1 MTIPAAEQLDRLSRE
16 DLLALV
22 KQLLLGLEQQQ
33 TRIVELEQLR
43 QRIAE
48 LEAEIAK
55 LQQPPPTSS
64 NSSQPPSRDQKANKP
79 KKKKRK
85 KHGPPFGH
93 PKYWRPLVDN
103 PDQVIVASVAECEH
117 CHADLQGVEPDE
129 VIKRQI
135 TEIPPVK
142 PIVIETQQHK
152 TTCPHCQQIN
162 HGSLP
167 KGLEEER
174 CFGPNLEAS
183 VIYYKQ
189 PQHLSYERIV
199 ETMRDL
205 HGVTLSEGALVAIL
219 KRGGQKA
226 QPVAE
231 QIKQQVITS
240 QVVKSDET
248 SARVKGR
255 NWWQWVFVSDA
266 GVYHTIVPTR
276 SFAEISTVM
285 GSLCVEVW
293 VCDCFSSQLK
303 APAKVFQLCLAHQ
316 LRDLQRVIDAAPRTR
331 WARRMQKLFRKAIHL
346 RNRFLDGEM
355 TLDGFSRRVTEMENE
370 LDRLLESSLTNEAA
384 CKLQARHVKHR
395 DKLLTFLHYPEV
407 PPTNN
412 ESERALRPSVVHRKV
427 TNGFRSEWGAKA
439 YAAIQTVIATAKLK
453 GEEVFQS
460 LVNLMGEPVLPFLEG
475 SSP

>member
-1 MTIPAAEQLDRLSRE
+1 MTIPTVEQLDRLSRE
-16 DLLALV
+16 DLLLLV
-22 KQLLLGLEQQQ
+22 KYLLPS
-33 TRIVELEQLR
+33 VEQL
-43 QRIAE
+43 QKRIAE
-48 LEAEIAK
+48 LEAEIVK
-55 LQQPPPTSS
+55 LRQPPTTSS

-85 KHGPPFGH
+85 KHGPPLGH
-93 PKYWRPLVDN
+93 PKYARPLVDK
-103 PDQVIVASVAECEH
+103 PDQVIVAAVAACEH
-117 CHADLQGVEPDE
+117 CHADLQGVAPEE
-129 VIKRQI
+129 VVKRQI

-152 TTCPHCQQIN
+152 TICPHCQQLN
-162 HGSLP
+162 HGVLP
-167 KGLEEER
+167 KGLEAER
-174 CFGPNLEAS
+174 CFGPNLEAT

-199 ETMRDL
+199 ETLREL
-205 HGVTLSEGALVAIL
+205 HGVSLSEGVVAAIL
-219 KRGGQKA
+219 KRGGQNA

-231 QIKQQVITS
+231 EIKQQVITS

-255 NWWQWVFVSDA
+255 NWWQWVFLSDA

-276 SFAEISTVM
+276 SAAEIAAVM

-293 VCDCFSSQLK
+293 VCDCFGSQLK

-316 LRDLQRVIDAAPRTR
+316 LRDLQRVIDAAPRER
-331 WARRMQKLFRKAIHL
+331 WARQLQKLLRAAIHL
-346 RNRFLDGEM
+346 RHRCLADEM
-355 TLDGFSRRVTEMENE
+355 TLAGFSRRVTEMENQ
-370 LDRLLESSLTNEAA
+370 LDLLLEQSLRNEAA
-384 CKLQARHVKHR
+384 CKLQARYLKHR

-427 TNGFRSEWGAKA
+427 TNGFRSEWGATA

-453 GEEVFQS
+453 GEAVFQK
-460 LVNLMGEPVLPFLEG
+460 LANLMGTPVLPFLEG